1 MTISTNYQVYDLETA
16 IGRYAASIKQ
26 PVLFLRTT
34 GWSNSN
40 DVDKI
45 NASRAIYINTVPTDM
60 YNQLITGEWH
70 VTVLDELSDIQQFL
84 TDTFPESQ
92 AQVAD
97 DPEMY
102 IYYALFNDQGQ
113 VIDSNE

>member
-16 IGRYAASIKQ
+16 VGNYAAKIQK

-45 NASRAIYINTVPTDM
+45 NASKAIYADTIPTDM
-60 YNQLITGEWH
+60 YTQLVNGEWH
-70 VTVLDELSDIQQFL
+70 VTVLDELSDIQQFV

-92 AQVAD
+92 AQVASN
-97 DPEMY
+97 PEMY
-102 IYYALFNDQGQ
+102 IFYALYNDQGQ

>member
-16 IGRYAASIKQ
+16 VGNYAAKIQK

-45 NASRAIYINTVPTDM
+45 NASKAIYADTIPTDM
-60 YNQLITGEWH
+60 YTQLVNGEWH
-70 VTVLDELSDIQQFL
+70 VTVLDELSDVQQFV

-92 AQVAD
+92 AQVASN
-97 DPEMY
+97 PEMY
-102 IYYALFNDQGQ
+102 IFYALYNDQGQ

>member
-16 IGRYAASIKQ
+16 IGKYAAKIQQ

-34 GWSNSN
+34 GWSNSS

-45 NASRAIYINTVPTDM
+45 NASKAIYADTIPTDM
-60 YNQLITGEWH
+60 YTQLVNGEWH
-70 VTVLDELSDIQQFL
+70 VTVLDELSDIQQFV

-92 AQVAD
+92 AQVASN
-97 DPEMY
+97 PEMY
-102 IYYALFNDQGQ
+102 IFYALYNDQGQ

>member
-16 IGRYAASIKQ
+16 VGNYAAKIQQ

-45 NASRAIYINTVPTDM
+45 NASKAIYADTIPTDM
-60 YNQLITGEWH
+60 YTQLVNGEWH
-70 VTVLDELSDIQQFL
+70 VTVLDELSDIQQFV

-92 AQVAD
+92 AQVASN
-97 DPEMY
+97 PEMY
-102 IYYALFNDQGQ
+102 IFYALYNDQGQ

>member
-16 IGRYAASIKQ
+16 VGKYAAKIQQ

-34 GWSNSN
+34 GWNNSS

-45 NASRAIYINTVPTDM
+45 NASKAIYADTIPTDM
-60 YNQLITGEWH
+60 YNQLINGEWH
-70 VTVLDELSDIQQFL
+70 VTVLDEMSDVQQFL
-84 TDTFPESQ
+84 IDTFPTSQ

>member
-16 IGRYAASIKQ
+16 VGNYAAKIQK

-34 GWSNSN
+34 GWSNSS

-45 NASRAIYINTVPTDM
+45 NASRAIYADTIPTDM
-60 YNQLITGEWH
+60 YTQLVNGEWH
-70 VTVLDELSDIQQFL
+70 VTVLDELSDIQQFV

-92 AQVAD
+92 AQVASN
-97 DPEMY
+97 PEMY
-102 IYYALFNDQGQ
+102 IFYALYNDQGQ

>member
-16 IGRYAASIKQ
+16 VGNYAAKIQK

-45 NASRAIYINTVPTDM
+45 NASKAIYADTIPTDM
-60 YNQLITGEWH
+60 YTQLVNGEWH
-70 VTVLDELSDIQQFL
+70 VTVLDELSDIQQFV

-92 AQVAD
+92 AQVASN
-97 DPEMY
+97 PEMY
-102 IYYALFNDQGQ
+102 IFYALYNDQGQ
-113 VIDSNE
+113 VIDSTE

>member
-16 IGRYAASIKQ
+16 IGKYAAKIQQ

-34 GWSNSN
+34 GWNNSS

-45 NASRAIYINTVPTDM
+45 NASKAIYADTVPADM
-60 YNQLITGEWH
+60 YTQLVNGEWH
-70 VTVLDELSDIQQFL
+70 VTVLDEMSDIQQFL
-84 TDTFPESQ
+84 DDTFPASQ
-92 AQVAD
+92 AQVVD

>member
-1 MTISTNYQVYDLETA
+1 MTISTDYQVYDIET
-16 IGRYAASIKQ
+16 IVGKYAAKIQQ

-34 GWSNSN
+34 GWNKSS
-40 DVDKI
+40 DLDKI
-45 NASRAIYINTVPTDM
+45 NASKAIYANTIPADM
-60 YNQLITGEWH
+60 YNQLVNGEWH
-70 VTVLDELSDIQQFL
+70 VVVLDELSDTMQFVA
-84 TDTFPESQ
+84 DAFPESE

-102 IYYALFNDQGQ
+102 IYYAVFNDEGQ

>member
-1 MTISTNYQVYDLETA
+1 MTISTNDQVYDLETA
-16 IGRYAASIKQ
+16 VGNYAAKIQQ

-34 GWSNSN
+34 GWNNSS

-45 NASRAIYINTVPTDM
+45 NASKAIYADTVPTDM
-60 YNQLITGEWH
+60 YNQLVNGEWH
-70 VTVLDELSDIQQFL
+70 VTVLDELSDVQQFV
-84 TDTFPESQ
+84 TDTFPASQ
-92 AQVAD
+92 AQVAST
-97 DPEMY
+97 PEMY

>member
-16 IGRYAASIKQ
+16 VGKYAAKIQQ

-34 GWSNSN
+34 GWNNSS

-45 NASRAIYINTVPTDM
+45 NASKAIYADTIPTDM
-60 YNQLITGEWH
+60 YNQLINGEWH
-70 VTVLDELSDIQQFL
+70 VTVLDEMSDIVKFL
-84 TDTFPESQ
+84 DDTFPESQ
-92 AQVAD
+92 AQVVD

>member
-1 MTISTNYQVYDLETA
+1 MTISTNYLVYDLETI
-16 IGRYAASIKQ
+16 IGKYAAKIQK
-26 PVLFLRTT
+26 PVLFLQTT
-34 GWSNSN
+34 GWNNSS

-45 NASRAIYINTVPTDM
+45 NASKAIYANTIPADM
-60 YNQLITGEWH
+60 YNQLINGEWH
-70 VTVLDELSDIQQFL
+70 VTVLDELSDIMQFVA
-84 TDTFPESQ
+84 DTFPESQ

-102 IYYALFNDQGQ
+102 IYYAVFNDQGQ

>member
-16 IGRYAASIKQ
+16 IGKYAAKIQQ

-34 GWSNSN
+34 GWNNSS

-45 NASRAIYINTVPTDM
+45 NASKAIYADTVPTDM
-60 YNQLITGEWH
+60 YNQLVNGEWH
-70 VTVLDELSDIQQFL
+70 VTVLDELSDVEQFL
-84 TDTFPESQ
+84 DDTFPTSQ
-92 AQVAD
+92 AQVASN
-97 DPEMY
+97 PEMY
-102 IYYALFNDQGQ
+102 IYYALFNDHGQ

>member
-16 IGRYAASIKQ
+16 VGKYAAKIQK

-34 GWSNSN
+34 GWNNSS

-45 NASRAIYINTVPTDM
+45 NASKAIYADTIPTDM
-60 YNQLITGEWH
+60 YTQLVNGEWH
-70 VTVLDELSDIQQFL
+70 VTVLDELSDIQQFV

-92 AQVAD
+92 AQVASN
-97 DPEMY
+97 PEMY
-102 IYYALFNDQGQ
+102 IFYALYNDQGQ

>member
-1 MTISTNYQVYDLETA
+1 MTISTDYQVYDLETA
-16 IGRYAASIKQ
+16 IGKYAAKIQQ

-34 GWSNSN
+34 GWNNSS

-45 NASRAIYINTVPTDM
+45 NASKAIYANTIPTDM
-60 YNQLITGEWH
+60 YNQLVNGEWH
-70 VTVLDELSDIQQFL
+70 VTVLDEMSDVQQFL
-84 TDTFPESQ
+84 IDTFPASQ